1 MSRYM
6 GLGYPATDEGKAGA
20 KTVYDK
26 TNINK
31 PGSRYR
37 GGRSGNRS
45 LFDTSEYARMELDY
59 YNKYSVGGV
68 DDQAG
73 VYNLKVV
80 GEDGDTAVPNAIMNI
95 GGRKFNAGAD
105 GRLRILDSEYLNSE
119 IAAYKETQDYETKIV
134 QAILVDDETARLI
147 IGGSKAEVAELLNVD
162 GGGSGKTIKIPGL
175 TDGKGELNVDA
186 RPSAI
191 RYLDPSGSAYARAVA
206 KIRVIVHARGI
217 IINEEGGN
225 LSGSGIGTTPTKVSG
240 NDAA

>member
-6 GLGYPATDEGKAGA
+6 GLGYPSTKAGKADA
-20 KTVYDK
+20 KKVYDK

-45 LFDTSEYARMELDY
+45 LFDQSEYARMELDY
-59 YNKYSVGGV
+59 YNKYSIGGV
-68 DDQAG
+68 DEQAG

-80 GEDGDTAVPNAIMNI
+80 GDDGSTAIPNASMNI

-105 GRLRILDSEYLNSE
+105 GRLRILDSEYINSE
-119 IAAYKETQDYETKIV
+119 IAAYKELQDYETKIV

-147 IGGSKAEVAELLNVD
+147 IGGSKEDVAELLAE
-162 GGGSGKTIKIPGL
+162 GGGQAAIKVPGL
-175 TDGKGELNVDA
+175 TGELNVDA

-191 RYLDPSGSAYARAVA
+191 RYLDPSGSAYARAIA

-225 LSGSGIGTTPTKVSG
+225 LAGSGIGVTPTKVSG

>member
-6 GLGYPATDEGKAGA
+6 GLGYGASTAGKAQA

-45 LFDTSEYARMELDY
+45 LFDQSEYARMELDY
-59 YNKYSVGGV
+59 YNKHSIGGV
-68 DDQAG
+68 DEQAG

-80 GEDGDTAVPNAIMNI
+80 GDDGETAIPNASMNI
-95 GGRKFNAGAD
+95 GGRKFNAGKD
-105 GRLRILDSEYLNSE
+105 GRLRVLDSEFINSE
-119 IAAYKETQDYETKIV
+119 IAAYKELQEYETKIV
-134 QAILVDDETARLI
+134 QAILVDDQTARLI
-147 IGGSKAEVAELLNVD
+147 IGGDADEVAALLAED
-162 GGGSGKTIKIPGL
+162 GGKGAINVPGL
-175 TDGKGELNVDA
+175 DGELNVDA

-191 RYLDPSGSAYARAVA
+191 RYLDPSGSAYARAIA

-225 LSGSGIGTTPTKVSG
+225 LSGSGIGVTPTKVSG

>member
-6 GLGYPATDEGKAGA
+6 GLGYPASDEGKAGA
-20 KTVYDK
+20 KTVYEK

-105 GRLRILDSEYLNSE
+105 GRLRILDSEYINSE

-147 IGGSKAEVAELLNVD
+147 IGGAKADVAALLAED
-162 GGGSGKTIKIPGL
+162 GGQGTIKVPGL
-175 TDGKGELNVDA
+175 TGELNVDA

-191 RYLDPSGSAYARAVA
+191 RYLDPSGSAYARAIA

>member
-6 GLGYPATDEGKAGA
+6 GLGYPSTTEGKKGA

-80 GEDGDTAVPNAIMNI
+80 GEDGSTAVPNAIMNI

-105 GRLRILDSEYLNSE
+105 GRLRILDSEYINSE

-134 QAILVDDETARLI
+134 QAILVDDDTARLI
-147 IGGSKAEVAELLNVD
+147 IGGAKADVAALLAED
-162 GGGSGKTIKIPGL
+162 GGQGTIKVPGL
-175 TDGKGELNVDA
+175 TGELNVDA

-191 RYLDPSGSAYARAVA
+191 RYLDPSGSAYARAIA